1 MVELLQIW
9 SGDLRGILIIVMVMV
24 LMVMAYVSLNLGL
37 LVNELDRIKLSRMTP
52 TYPGSGALAD
62 DDVVVMVLQ
71 LGTEL
76 LWSDDL
82 VDVVAWLMVNNI
94 VLMVLVEDT
103 SAEELDML
111 HLHHLVLKGQ
121 RPVPGLVVLG

>member
-9 SGDLRGILIIVMVMV
+9 SGDLRGILIMMVMVMAH
-24 LMVMAYVSLNLGL
+24 MSLNLGL

-62 DDVVVMVLQ
+62 DNVVVMVLQ

-82 VDVVAWLMVNNI
+82 VDVVAWLMLNNI

-103 SAEELDML
+103 SVEELDML
-111 HLHHLVLKGQ
+111 HLHHLILEWQ
-121 RPVPGLVVLG
+121 RPVAGLVVLG

>member
-9 SGDLRGILIIVMVMV
+9 SGDLRGILIMMVIM
-24 LMVMAYVSLNLGL
+24 MVMAHMSLNLGL

-62 DDVVVMVLQ
+62 NNVVVMVLQ

-82 VDVVAWLMVNNI
+82 VDVVAWLMLNNI

-121 RPVPGLVVLG
+121 RPVPGLVVLRGA

>member
-9 SGDLRGILIIVMVMV
+9 SGDLRGILIMMVMVMAH
-24 LMVMAYVSLNLGL
+24 MSLDLGL

-62 DDVVVMVLQ
+62 DNVVVMVLQ

-82 VDVVAWLMVNNI
+82 VDVVAWLMLNNI

-103 SAEELDML
+103 SVEELDML
-111 HLHHLVLKGQ
+111 HLHYLILEG
-121 RPVPGLVVLG
+121 